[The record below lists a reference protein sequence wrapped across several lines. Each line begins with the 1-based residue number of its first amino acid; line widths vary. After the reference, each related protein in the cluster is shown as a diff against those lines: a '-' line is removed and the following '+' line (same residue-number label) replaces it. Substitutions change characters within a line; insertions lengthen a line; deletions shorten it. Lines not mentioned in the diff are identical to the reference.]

1 MVRFLME
8 ERELER
14 EEELLDGS
22 VEGAPMS
29 EKGVPEK
36 KESHLNSAPEKRINC
51 AIFETPTELECSS
64 RYMILKL
71 KVQIAFTASFH
82 LNVCKLKRLTT
93 YSYLPLTKD

>member
-1 MVRFLME
+1 ME
-8 ERELER
+8 ESELER

-36 KESHLNSAPEKRINC
+36 KESHLNSAPEKKINC
-51 AIFETPTELECSS
+51 AIFETPTEQDYPVCSS

-71 KVQIAFTASFH
+71 KVQTAFSASFH
-82 LNVCKLKRLTT
+82 LNVC
-93 YSYLPLTKD
+93 